1 LSDADREILDRIATG
16 DLVGEFQACSMPSSW
31 PIRCWAAKRPTLDD
45 RRDVDVGIVAP
56 LTPGRLSLTG
66 CHPRPKPTSPSLVRA
81 LQRWRS
87 VVGLRS
93 RVTGI

>member
-1 LSDADREILDRIATG
+1 
-16 DLVGEFQACSMPSSW
+16 MPSSW

-87 VVGLRS
+87 MVGLRS